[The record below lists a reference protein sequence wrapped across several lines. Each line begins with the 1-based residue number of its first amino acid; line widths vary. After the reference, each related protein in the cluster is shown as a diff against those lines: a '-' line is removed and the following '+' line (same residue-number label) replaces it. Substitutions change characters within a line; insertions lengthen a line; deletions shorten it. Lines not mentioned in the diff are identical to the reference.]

1 MILRRLFSIL
11 LLAGFI
17 SGITAC
23 NNTPYTNVDNDEL
36 QGLMEQGIP
45 LYDIRR
51 PDEWRSTGVIKGSNR
66 LTFIDGRG
74 QLSPTFL
81 SSFTSKVGKDEPVIL
96 ICRTGNRTDALAR
109 HLVDKLGYT
118 RVYNVRNGITRWISD
133 KRPVTRI

>member
-1 MILRRLFSIL
+1 MILRRLFITL
-11 LLAGFI
+11 LFTGFI

-23 NNTPYTNVDNDEL
+23 NDTPYTNLDNDEL
-36 QGLMEQGIP
+36 QGLIAQGVP

-51 PDEWRSTGVIKGSNR
+51 PDEWRSTGVIKDSKR

-81 SSFTSKVGKDEPVIL
+81 SSFTGKVGKDEPVIL

-109 HLVDKLGYT
+109 HLVTELGYSK
-118 RVYNVRNGITRWISD
+118 VYNVRNGITRWISD
-133 KRPVTRI
+133 KRPVSRI